1 MNYRIIPVTAFSQN
15 CSLIWCEQTRLAAL
29 VDPGGD
35 AEKIKQE
42 VDASGLTLMQ
52 ILLTHGH
59 LDHVGAAAEL
69 AQHYGVPVFGP
80 EKEDEFWLQGL
91 PAQSRM
97 FGLEE
102 CQPLTPDRWLNE
114 GDTISIEGDTISIGN
129 VTLQVL
135 HCPGHTPGH
144 VVFFDA
150 GHTPGHVV
158 FFDDRAKL
166 LISGDVIFKGGV
178 GRSDF
183 PRGDHNQLISS
194 IKDKLLPLGDDVTFI
209 PGHGPLYIYSG
220 SRTIIHTWL

>member
-1 MNYRIIPVTAFSQN
+1 MNYRIIPVTAFAQN
-15 CSLIWCEQTRLAAL
+15 CSFIWCEETRQAAV

-35 AEKIKQE
+35 ADKIKQV
-42 VDASGLTLMQ
+42 VDASGMTLTQ

-69 AQHYGVPVFGP
+69 AQHYAVPVIGP
-80 EKEDEFWLQGL
+80 EKEDEFWLTGL

-102 CQPLTPDRWLNE
+102 CQPLTPDRWLTE
-114 GDTISIEGDTISIGN
+114 GESVSVGN
-129 VTLQVL
+129 ITLKAL

-144 VVFFDA
+144 I
-150 GHTPGHVV
+150 V
-158 FFDDRAKL
+158 FFDDRARL

-183 PRGDHNQLISS
+183 PRGDHATLIDS
-194 IKDKLLPLGDDVTFI
+194 IKRKLLPLGDDVTFL
-209 PGHGPLYIYSG
+209 PGHGPLSTLG
-220 SRTIIHTWL
+220 EERLHNPFLQDEMPVW

>member
-1 MNYRIIPVTAFSQN
+1 
-15 CSLIWCEQTRLAAL
+15 
-29 VDPGGD
+29 
-35 AEKIKQE
+35 
-42 VDASGLTLMQ
+42 MQ

-114 GDTISIEGDTISIGN
+114 GDTISIGN

-135 HCPGHTPGH
+135 HCH
-144 VVFFDA
+144 

-194 IKDKLLPLGDDVTFI
+194 IKDKLLPLGDDVIFI
-209 PGHGPLYIYSG
+209 PGHGPLSTLGYE
-220 SRTIIHTWL
+220 RLHNPFLQDEMPVW

>member
-1 MNYRIIPVTAFSQN
+1 
-15 CSLIWCEQTRLAAL
+15 
-29 VDPGGD
+29 
-35 AEKIKQE
+35 
-42 VDASGLTLMQ
+42 MQ

-114 GDTISIEGDTISIGN
+114 GDTISIGN

-135 HCPGHTPGH
+135 HCHWAYAGSCR
-144 VVFFDA
+144 VF
-150 GHTPGHVV
+150 
-158 FFDDRAKL
+158 
-166 LISGDVIFKGGV
+166 
-178 GRSDF
+178 
-183 PRGDHNQLISS
+183 
-194 IKDKLLPLGDDVTFI
+194 
-209 PGHGPLYIYSG
+209 
-220 SRTIIHTWL
+220 

>member
-1 MNYRIIPVTAFSQN
+1 MNYHIIPVTAFSQN
-15 CSLIWCEQTRLAAL
+15 CSLIWCPETRLAAL

-35 AEKIKQE
+35 AERIREE
-42 VDASGLTLMQ
+42 VSALAVTVTQ

-69 AQHYGVPVFGP
+69 AAHYGVPIIGP
-80 EKEDEFWLQGL
+80 QKEDEFWLQGL
-91 PAQSRM
+91 PQQSRM

-102 CQPLTPDRWLNE
+102 CQPLMPDRWLEE
-114 GDTISIEGDTISIGN
+114 GDTVTVGK

-144 VVFFDA
+144 IVFFDA
-150 GHTPGHVV
+150 AS
-158 FFDDRAKL
+158 RL

-183 PRGDHNQLISS
+183 PRGDHNQLIAS
-194 IKDKLLPLGDDVTFI
+194 IQNKLLPLGDEITFI
-209 PGHGPLYIYSG
+209 PGHGPLSTLG
-220 SRTIIHTWL
+220 EERLHNPFLQGAW

>member
-1 MNYRIIPVTAFSQN
+1 MNYHIIPVTAFSQN
-15 CSLIWCEQTRLAAL
+15 CSLIWCPETRLAAL

-35 AEKIKQE
+35 AERIREE
-42 VDASGLTLMQ
+42 VSAQAVTVTQ

-69 AQHYGVPVFGP
+69 AAHYGVPIIGP
-80 EKEDEFWLQGL
+80 QKEDEFWLQGL
-91 PAQSRM
+91 PQQSRM

-102 CQPLTPDRWLNE
+102 CQPLMPDRWLEE
-114 GDTISIEGDTISIGN
+114 GDTVTVGK

-144 VVFFDA
+144 IVFFDA
-150 GHTPGHVV
+150 ASH
-158 FFDDRAKL
+158 L

-183 PRGDHNQLISS
+183 PRGDHNQLIAS
-194 IKDKLLPLGDDVTFI
+194 IQNKLLPLGDEITFI
-209 PGHGPLYIYSG
+209 PGHGPLSTLG
-220 SRTIIHTWL
+220 EERLHNPFLQGAW